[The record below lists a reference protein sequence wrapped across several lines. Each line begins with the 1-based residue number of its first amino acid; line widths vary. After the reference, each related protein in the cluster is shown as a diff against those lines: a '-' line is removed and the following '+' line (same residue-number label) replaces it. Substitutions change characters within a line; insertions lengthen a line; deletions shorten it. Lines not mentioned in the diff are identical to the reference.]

1 MLIDNKTSHRKNP
14 VTVFEFIK
22 RYLTKPGELRVVTGY
37 FSASGLA
44 RLYQSF
50 DSFVKEYRMVI
61 GDLAKAGEE
70 RDKVY
75 NLLSDNLALSN
86 GVNTFSEA
94 HEAIKFLR
102 QEKVKVKTMKP
113 NFCHAK
119 SYIFADENED
129 AQHSFYVVGSSNLTE
144 AGLGLKKSSNIELNT
159 ADFGAGSDYHE
170 ITKWFENLWNNP
182 VARDFILTEAGTKI
196 SFKQYL
202 IDLIQDWHRKYTPEE
217 LYYKV
222 LYELFKKD
230 LLSFEGDPDFNRQF
244 GGLSNTEVWR
254 SLYHSKE
261 MGL

>member
-144 AGLGLKKSSNIELNT
+144 AGLGLKK
-159 ADFGAGSDYHE
+159 
-170 ITKWFENLWNNP
+170 
-182 VARDFILTEAGTKI
+182 
-196 SFKQYL
+196 
-202 IDLIQDWHRKYTPEE
+202 
-217 LYYKV
+217 
-222 LYELFKKD
+222 
-230 LLSFEGDPDFNRQF
+230 
-244 GGLSNTEVWR
+244 
-254 SLYHSKE
+254 
-261 MGL
+261 